1 MYKPGKEMATRIELR
16 NPDPACNPYLAF
28 SVMLA
33 AGLEGIKKKYKLPKQ
48 VTNNVYSMTEKER
61 KDLGIASLPD
71 DLYDAIRI
79 TEQSPLVR
87 KALGDKV
94 FEYFIRNKKDEWDD
108 YKKQVTK
115 HELDRYLA
123 IL

>member
-1 MYKPGKEMATRIELR
+1 
-16 NPDPACNPYLAF
+16 
-28 SVMLA
+28 MLA
-33 AGLEGIKKKYKLPKQ
+33 AGLEGIKKKYKLPKH
-48 VTNNVYSMTEKER
+48 VTNNIYSMTEKER
-61 KDLGIASLPD
+61 KDLGIASLPEN
-71 DLYDAIRI
+71 LYDAVKI
-79 TEQSPLVR
+79 TEQSALVR
-87 KALGDKV
+87 KALGNKV